1 MALALVAA
9 CGTQHGTSSS
19 PLSGPSSS
27 PTGASATEPTAK
39 PSVPECPEV
48 PGVVAGSPC
57 VSVGAEQNQ
66 QANQTF
72 NSRIPLPAAVAAEAA
87 PLIRRIQE
95 SLERLSAAQRLHESD
110 IQSAL
115 IAGGMQSTDLVVLDN
130 SPSTTPAAFGGY
142 VLLNTRPPVC
152 AWGTVGVKAV
162 VVDSGGIT
170 REGGCLPSAGGH

>member
-1 MALALVAA
+1 LLWAD
-9 CGTQHGTSSS
+9 
-19 PLSGPSSS
+19 
-27 PTGASATEPTAK
+27 
-39 PSVPECPEV
+39 
-48 PGVVAGSPC
+48 
-57 VSVGAEQNQ
+57 
-66 QANQTF
+66 
-72 NSRIPLPAAVAAEAA
+72 AA

-95 SLERLSAAQRLHESD
+95 SLEKLSAAQRLREAD

-130 SPSTTPAAFGGY
+130 SPSATPAAFGGY